1 MKEIMYNHNSIV
13 IAVILFVLLVVAV
26 EIGYRL
32 GLRNQPRS
40 DDEAKSHINALQ
52 ASLLGVLA
60 LLLGFTFSLALQ
72 RFDSRSQAVVDEAN
86 AIGTTYLR
94 TNLLPPAIQQESQ
107 RLMRSYL
114 DVRAREGA
122 VALSDESV
130 RQALLDQAAQYQ
142 NALWHQ
148 AMLAA
153 QEDKSPVTSGL
164 YIQALNSM
172 IDSFGSRNAALDRHV
187 PEVVLYL
194 LFISFIL
201 TWAIVGYA
209 AGAAGHRPSRVA
221 YLMLVLVVLVVFLII
236 DLDRPRRGVIEVDH
250 SSLTSLQTAID
261 AGDYGDLQD
270 GQ

>member
-1 MKEIMYNHNSIV
+1 MYNQNSIV

-32 GLRNQPRS
+32 GLRNRARS

-114 DVRAREGA
+114 DVRVREGD
-122 VALSDESV
+122 VALSDESD

-187 PEVVLYL
+187 PELVLYL
-194 LFISFIL
+194 LFVSFIL

-236 DLDRPRRGVIEVDH
+236 DLDRPRRGLIEVNQ
-250 SSLTSLQTAID
+250 SSLVGLQTAIN
-261 AGDYGDLQD
+261 AGDYGDVQD
-270 GQ
+270 AR